1 MCVLFQLTCTLSFIE
16 SIEEY
21 GKQRLW
27 GPIGYGLGAFIVGSS
42 LTTLDEF
49 QHCNSPLHV
58 DYVPCFYAFAVL
70 MGVAVLMGIFFDFG
84 ETSTERG
91 NVLEGLKVLCDC
103 QHVYFIL
110 TLLYCGFALG
120 ITQTFLFWHLQ
131 DLGGTQ
137 FLFSCISAVQCASEV
152 VMYLMSGSLITR
164 FGYVKL
170 LYAGLVC
177 YIIRFWLY
185 AFVTNSW
192 LVLPFESL
200 YGISTAGVWSAAV
213 CYVGLIPGASST
225 VQGIIGGVHWGLG
238 LGCGGVV
245 GGFVVTYI
253 GLKLTFVGLAFL
265 SMVNLTLYILVTNY

>member
-1 MCVLFQLTCTLSFIE
+1 
-16 SIEEY
+16 
-21 GKQRLW
+21 
-27 GPIGYGLGAFIVGSS
+27 
-42 LTTLDEF
+42 
-49 QHCNSPLHV
+49 
-58 DYVPCFYAFAVL
+58 
-70 MGVAVLMGIFFDFG
+70 MGIFFDFG

-170 LYAGLVC
+170 LYAGLV
-177 YIIRFWLY
+177 WL
-185 AFVTNSW
+185 N
-192 LVLPFESL
+192 
-200 YGISTAGVWSAAV
+200 
-213 CYVGLIPGASST
+213 
-225 VQGIIGGVHWGLG
+225 H
-238 LGCGGVV
+238 
-245 GGFVVTYI
+245 
-253 GLKLTFVGLAFL
+253 K
-265 SMVNLTLYILVTNY
+265 ILVVCFRDQQLAGSAFRVALRNIDSWCVVCGRCAT